1 MEGKQLNDE
10 RTASS
15 EDVQAVIGRVVS
27 SLIIAGKPIYLQE
40 IAAMLM
46 HQANEATDPGL
57 KKHCLEALRLIADK
71 MN

>member
-1 MEGKQLNDE
+1 MNDE
-10 RTASS
+10 KTAIS

-40 IAAMLM
+40 IAALLML
-46 HQANEATDPGL
+46 QANETTEPDL
-57 KKHCLEALRLIADK
+57 KKHCLDALRLIADK